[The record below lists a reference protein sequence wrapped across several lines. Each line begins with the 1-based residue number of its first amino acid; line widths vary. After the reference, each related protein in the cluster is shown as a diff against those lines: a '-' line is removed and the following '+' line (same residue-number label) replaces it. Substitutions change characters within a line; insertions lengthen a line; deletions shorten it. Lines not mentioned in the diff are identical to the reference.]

1 MPRMDGQQPR
11 RHAQRDVERQPRQI
25 RLADQQ
31 EILVDKGRK
40 CRETA
45 AEPHDKAQPDLLRPH
60 PVVVELSVANPEQL
74 SSEDLHAISSARQGA
89 PLATLQQPRHA
100 VAQYATGEA
109 AAADQQQCFHPN
121 RNFRAGIISVREGD
135 TVWIGRI
142 PSPGVIDIERI
153 RESSAAPCAKYW
165 FSRS

>member
-1 MPRMDGQQPR
+1 MDGQQPR
-11 RHAQRDVERQPRQI
+11 RHAQRDVERRPRQI
-25 RLADQQ
+25 RLAQQ
-31 EILVDKGRK
+31 QQVFVNKSRK

-45 AEPHDKAQPDLLRPH
+45 AEPHDKEQPDLLRQH
-60 PVVVELSVANPEQL
+60 PVVLQQTVANPEQQA
-74 SSEDLHAISSARQGA
+74 SEDIHAKSSQRQGE

-109 AAADQQQCFHPN
+109 AAADQQQCFHSN

-153 RESSAAPCAKYW
+153 RESSAAPCARYW

>member
-45 AEPHDKAQPDLLRPH
+45 AEPHDKEQPDLLRQH
-60 PVVVELSVANPEQL
+60 PVVLQQTVANPEQQA
-74 SSEDLHAISSARQGA
+74 SEDIHAKSSQRQGE

-109 AAADQQQCFHPN
+109 AAADHN
-121 RNFRAGIISVREGD
+121 RRAWQDSQ
-135 TVWIGRI
+135 
-142 PSPGVIDIERI
+142 IENNR
-153 RESSAAPCAKYW
+153 RQMELLAA
-165 FSRS
+165 